1 MDEKAAQRNRRDQLK
16 GLGLYVEQ
24 SNRGDNQGEFRGD
37 CAQPEKP
44 AELQIA
50 TKLVPEVEVSLVPGD
65 SFRRLAN
72 AIPC

>member
-37 CAQPEKP
+37 YAQPEKP

-50 TKLVPEVEVSLVPGD
+50 TKLVPVGSK
-65 SFRRLAN
+65 
-72 AIPC
+72 